1 MFNNAF
7 IYKILNLPEHGAI
20 AFDVSMQPQ
29 AFVPCGATQPKSMGW
44 VPPRGEANGLLM
56 ESVAGQLICKL
67 AIETKSVPKS
77 EIDKHVAAQVDAIE
91 QATGRKPGKK
101 ERRDLK
107 DEAMLALLPNAFA
120 KRKDVLVWI
129 DPKAC
134 TLVIAAGSQSA
145 ADDVIT
151 AIVRDMG
158 LVVSLISTLHSPQST
173 MTQWLLGDH
182 IDLPG
187 AFCIERA
194 CVLKSNGEDAA
205 TVKFSQHNLDNP
217 EVRQHVTES
226 KLPTQLALS
235 WDGKVS
241 FVLTESMQL
250 KKIQLLDGVIDA
262 SGTDKN
268 EDRFDSDV
276 ALTTGLLAPMLAEL
290 IDALGGEM
298 KIAEGGEA

>member
-44 VPPRGEANGLLM
+44 VPPRGETSGLLM

-120 KRKDVLVWI
+120 KRKDVPVWI

-134 TLVIAAGSQSA
+134 TLLVAAGSQSA

-158 LVVSLISTLHSPQST
+158 LMVSLINTLHSPQST
-173 MTQWLLGDH
+173 MTQWLLSDH
-182 IDLPG
+182 IDMPG

-217 EVRQHVTES
+217 EVRQHVTEG
-226 KLPTQLALS
+226 KLPTQLAMS

-241 FVLTESMQL
+241 FVLTEHLQL

-298 KIAEGGEA
+298 KTADGASA